1 MVATNREQRRP
12 QARRWVTALVASAVA
27 LTAAGCSSDSDKGG
41 GGTAA
46 ASGGTNTAICDT
58 AKKHAPKAGALFVA
72 LIVDR
77 TASAR
82 TQLAEPPN
90 LRDAVAQV
98 QAQGAKEHKGS
109 AVQTIGV
116 TAAGQ
121 FPVISAP
128 LSLDLKPGD
137 TSSDAGKTRAAL
149 LGCVAPL
156 LDTADTQ
163 PKGEGTDLIG
173 ALLAAQQQKPT
184 QIVVLSSGLNSTPVA
199 DLRTPPADP
208 AQLAQTVKDTT
219 PDFASWSIPVTW
231 FNLGEPN
238 PPLSAQ
244 DRDRVIAFWKA
255 LLGDKLKTDTRE
267 GGS

>member
-1 MVATNREQRRP
+1 MVATNRERRLP
-12 QARRWVTALVASAVA
+12 QVPRWVPAMVASAVA
-27 LTAAGCSSDSDKGG
+27 LTAAGCGPESDKGG
-41 GGTAA
+41 STAA
-46 ASGGTNTAICDT
+46 AAGGTNTAICDT
-58 AKKHAPKAGALFVA
+58 AKKHPPKAGALFVA

-90 LRDAVAQV
+90 LRDSVAQV
-98 QAQGAKEHKGS
+98 QAQGVKEHKGS
-109 AVQTIGV
+109 AIQTIGV

-121 FPVISAP
+121 FPVISPP

-173 ALLAAQQQKPT
+173 ALLAAQQQKPA

-255 LLGDKLKTDTRE
+255 MLGDKLKTDTRE

>member
-1 MVATNREQRRP
+1 MVATNREHP
-12 QARRWVTALVASAVA
+12 HSQARRWVPALVAWAVA
-27 LTAAGCSSDSDKGG
+27 LTAVGCSSESDKAGS
-41 GGTAA
+41 TAA
-46 ASGGTNTAICDT
+46 AAGGTNTAICET
-58 AKKHAPKAGALFVA
+58 AKKHPPKPGALFVA
-72 LIVDR
+72 LVVDR

-90 LRDAVAQV
+90 LRDSVAQV
-98 QAQGAKEHKGS
+98 QAQGDKEHKGA

-121 FPVISAP
+121 FPVISPP

-137 TSSDAGKTRAAL
+137 TSSDAGKTRSAL
-149 LGCVAPL
+149 LGCVAPM

-173 ALLAAQQQKPT
+173 ALLAAQQQKPA
-184 QIVVLSSGLNSTPVA
+184 QIIVLSSGLNSTPVA

-208 AQLAQTVKDTT
+208 TQLAQTVKDTA
-219 PDFASWSIPVTW
+219 PDFSSWSIPVTW